1 MVVEAIELIVRKRH
15 DPYPGV
21 RLFANQRVAIAHPA
35 FAEALLRR
43 CFFEK
48 VADDVLQKE
57 EAEAEELEKPKKKG
71 K

>member
-21 RLFANQRVAIAHPA
+21 RLFANQRVAIGPPA
-35 FAEALLRR
+35 FAEALVRR
-43 CFFEK
+43 GFFEK

-57 EAEAEELEKPKKKG
+57 EAETQEIEKPKKKG